1 LQYLGAGDIELSMR
15 IIGRKLLTAGLV
27 ALYGG
32 ISLLGYGLHELAP
45 AHHHHAELGHSA
57 HACQHCSGHEHCDPA
72 ANDDLAAESAA
83 IGNAAHDSHEC
94 EICVF
99 LAQMRSEQPLVVA
112 EIAWQHFVADA
123 VIVAPR
129 IASQTIL
136 GLHIPRGPPTL
147 VG

>member
-1 LQYLGAGDIELSMR
+1 MR

-32 ISLLGYGLHELAP
+32 ISLLGYGLHELTP
-45 AHHHHAELGHSA
+45 CHHHGPFGQVASHAHCHYHAHGHGDHTHCHDEHAELGNAQDQMPAVSDLCGSHD
-57 HACQHCSGHEHCDPA
+57 CDV
-72 ANDDLAAESAA
+72 
-83 IGNAAHDSHEC
+83 
-94 EICVF
+94 CVF
-99 LAQMRSEQPLVVA
+99 LAQINCDRPLVAAEVMWQDFVA
-112 EIAWQHFVADA
+112 EA

-136 GLHIPRGPPTL
+136 GLHIPRGPPTF

>member
-1 LQYLGAGDIELSMR
+1 MSLAGGRDIEFLMR
-15 IIGRKLLTAGLV
+15 RFGRKLLTVGLV

-45 AHHHHAELGHSA
+45 AHHHGSLS
-57 HACQHCSGHEHCDPA
+57 QV
-72 ANDDLAAESAA
+72 
-83 IGNAAHDSHEC
+83 AAHDHCHGDHCHGDHADHDDRHGPATTSATLCDSHEC
-94 EICVF
+94 DVCVF
-99 LAQMRSEQPLVVA
+99 LAQMRSERPLVVA
-112 EIAWQHFVADA
+112 GVGWQYFVGDA